1 MAILFDW
8 YENPKPSDK
17 EQGEKTLHPRLKY
30 NGSIGTDV
38 LSRRI
43 QERCSLTETDVT
55 AVLDALSHIMGQ
67 ELANGRQVHLDG
79 IGYFYPTLT
88 ATEEISADTPRR
100 NTKVKL
106 KGIQFRSDQKLKN
119 SVGHIK
125 IKQMKRIIHSPKL
138 SETDIDSRL
147 RKYFTDHQIMQRSDF
162 QDITGMVRSTA
173 MIHIRR
179 LRTEGKL
186 LNIGIPSQP
195 IYVPAPGFYGKPAD
209 YQPVK

>member
-88 ATEEISADTPRR
+88 ANEEIDR
-100 NTKVKL
+100 KL
-106 KGIQFRSDQKLKN
+106 
-119 SVGHIK
+119 
-125 IKQMKRIIHSPKL
+125 
-138 SETDIDSRL
+138 T
-147 RKYFTDHQIMQRSDF
+147 KYFQTHPFMRRCDF
-162 QDITGMVRSTA
+162 QDLCRMTRSTA
-173 MIHIRR
+173 MRHIRR
-179 LRTEGKL
+179 LRDEGKL
-186 LNIGIPSQP
+186 KNEGGVMQP
-195 IYVPAPGFYGKPAD
+195 IYVPGNGYYTNNKHVTD
-209 YQPVK
+209 

>member
-106 KGIQFRSDQKLKN
+106 KGIQFRSTKN
-119 SVGHIK
+119 
-125 IKQMKRIIHSPKL
+125 
-138 SETDIDSRL
+138 
-147 RKYFTDHQIMQRSDF
+147 
-162 QDITGMVRSTA
+162 
-173 MIHIRR
+173 
-179 LRTEGKL
+179 
-186 LNIGIPSQP
+186 
-195 IYVPAPGFYGKPAD
+195 
-209 YQPVK
+209 

>member
-1 MAILFDW
+1 MEILFDW
-8 YENPKPSDK
+8 YQNPKPSDK
-17 EQGEKTLHPRLKY
+17 EQGAKTLHPRLKY

-88 ATEEISADTPRR
+88 ATEEIAADTPRR

-179 LRTEGKL
+179 LRTKGKL

>member
-55 AVLDALSHIMGQ
+55 AGLDALSHIMGQ

-88 ATEEISADTPRR
+88 ATEEIAADTPRR